1 MEEKER
7 RNLSD
12 QDNTTSGVNQPTRNR
27 PHCKVLLLD
36 GECVIIPVDK
46 KAKAQ
51 VVINEL
57 FRHLELK
64 DLQEKEYFSVYY
76 VDAAS
81 DCKIFL
87 NPFKQIR
94 KQLPNASGRTV
105 WEFFFGVQFYATQID
120 MLGDEVTRYLYVL
133 QICRDIKERRINA
146 DHSTKLQL
154 VSLLVQA
161 NCGDHDPTEHGDG
174 YVDPYVDLIYNQA
187 EIPVG
192 LSNSVIEMHK
202 EKTGFNPSEADNSFF
217 MIAKNLYR
225 FGQQVFPVHDRL
237 GQSGHIGA
245 SLVGLFFHKDGK
257 EFMNIEWQDVVTV
270 GYRRKKLRIKYHPK
284 GSNDEKEEVL
294 YLRCTDPSAKLVWRG
309 CVEQH
314 TFFRLERP
322 KPLVDHSIKSWY
334 SFNRKS
340 EFYFSRSRT
349 LYQMQRAERRQPQN
363 FQRSLSLRLS
373 GRSLPDR
380 QSRRNET
387 IRDKE
392 PSPIGLPDRSSNRN
406 ETLYKKE
413 SSTSMPHIK
422 DGPKQDEPDNR
433 ERSLE
438 PERPQSVPLQQ
449 KIEEALKEKRS
460 EINLVVDVEPT
471 KPEATTVE
479 MCQPDDD
486 KKSEAEEEP
495 RDDLDDQ
502 SLEVK
507 VEHTTTD
514 IDIVIE
520 AEQEPEQLHDTLE
533 FNVLQNQAGEDND
546 SGEDDEKDEANV
558 EFSAAEKRLSSF
570 VVTLEETD
578 DVDEPELPEAAIA
591 FEGKYRSDSIVTNDL
606 GPVAQYILEKSNPQD
621 GTVTATA
628 VDIEVRTP
636 TPNYDLGTIQE
647 AVEIIKVETASGKE
661 VEIIN
666 GHSPTSDNS
675 DI

>member
-1 MEEKER
+1 MTDPR
-7 RNLSD
+7 TD
-12 QDNTTSGVNQPTRNR
+12 QDNGTSGVNQPTRNR

-36 GECVIIPVDK
+36 GEYVIIPVDK
-46 KAKAQ
+46 KAKAE

-64 DLQEKEYFSVYY
+64 DLREKEYFSVYY

-81 DCKIFL
+81 DCRIFL

-105 WEFFFGVQFYATQID
+105 WELSFGVQFYATEIS
-120 MLGDEVTRYLYVL
+120 MLGDEITRYLYVL
-133 QICRDIKERRINA
+133 QICKDVKERRINA

-174 YVDPYVDLIYNQA
+174 YVDPYIDMIYNQA

-202 EKTGFNPSEADNSFF
+202 EKTGFNPSEADSAFF
-217 MIAKNLYR
+217 MIARNLYR
-225 FGQQVFPVHDRL
+225 FGQQVFPVRDRL

-245 SLVGLFFHKDGK
+245 SLIGLFFHKDGK

-284 GSNDEKEEVL
+284 GSNDEKEEIL
-294 YLRCTDPSAKLVWRG
+294 YLRCSDPNAKLVWRG

-349 LYQMQRAERRQPQN
+349 MYQMQRAERKQPQN

-373 GRSLPDR
+373 GRGLPDR
-380 QSRRNET
+380 QSHRNET

-392 PSPIGLPDRSSNRN
+392 PSPIGLPERESHRN
-406 ETLYKKE
+406 ETLYIKE
-413 SSTSMPHIK
+413 SSSSLPHIK
-422 DGPKQDEPDNR
+422 DLDDGHKHDEPDSR
-433 ERSLE
+433 DQSLE

-460 EINLVVDVEPT
+460 EINLVVDVEPET
-471 KPEATTVE
+471 TTVE
-479 MCQPDDD
+479 ITEPEDDER
-486 KKSEAEEEP
+486 KSDSEEHG
-495 RDDLDDQ
+495 DDQ

-514 IDIVIE
+514 IDVVIE
-520 AEQEPEQLHDTLE
+520 VEQEPKKPHETLE
-533 FNVLQNQAGEDND
+533 FNVLQNQAGEDNE
-546 SGEDDEKDEANV
+546 SGVDDKNDEANV
-558 EFSAAEKRLSSF
+558 EFSEAEKRLSSF

-578 DVDEPELPEAAIA
+578 DVDDEPELPEHAIT
-591 FEGKYRSDSIVTNDL
+591 FEGKYRSDSIMPGDL

-621 GTVTATA
+621 GSVTATA

-636 TPNYDLGTIQE
+636 TPTYNQTKLDIIQE
-647 AVEIIKVETASGKE
+647 AAESFKVETASGS
-661 VEIIN
+661 EIEIVN

>member
-1 MEEKER
+1 MTDD
-7 RNLSD
+7 LSD
-12 QDNTTSGVNQPTRNR
+12 QDNNVNSPTRNR

-36 GECVIIPVDK
+36 GEYVVIPVDK
-46 KAKAQ
+46 KAKAE

-57 FRHLELK
+57 FRHLDIK
-64 DLQEKEYFSVYY
+64 DMQEKEYFSVYY
-76 VDAAS
+76 VDTAS
-81 DCKIFL
+81 DSKIFL

-105 WEFFFGVQFYATQID
+105 WELFFGVQFYATEIS
-120 MLGDEVTRYLYVL
+120 MLGEEVTRYLYVL
-133 QICRDIKERRINA
+133 QICRDVKERRVNA

-161 NCGDHDPTEHGDG
+161 NCGDHDPTEHGEG
-174 YVDPYVDLIYNQA
+174 YVDPYIDMIYNQA

-202 EKTGFNPSEADNSFF
+202 EKTGFNPSEADSAFF

-225 FGQQVFPVHDRL
+225 FGQQIFPVHDRL
-237 GQSGHIGA
+237 GQSGQIGA

-257 EFMNIEWQDVVTV
+257 EFMNIEWGDVVTV
-270 GYRRKKLRIKYHPK
+270 GYRRKKLRVKYHPK
-284 GSNDEKEEVL
+284 GSNDEREEVL
-294 YLRCTDPSAKLVWRG
+294 YLRCSDPNAKLVWRG

-322 KPLVDHSIKSWY
+322 KPLVDQTIKSWY

-340 EFYFSRSRT
+340 EFYFSRGKT
-349 LYQMQRAERRQPQN
+349 MYQMQRAERKQPQH

-380 QSRRNET
+380 QSDRNKT

-392 PSPIGLPDRSSNRN
+392 PSPIGLPSRSSSRN
-406 ETLYKKE
+406 ETLYKKD
-413 SSTSMPHIK
+413 SSASLPHVE
-422 DGPKQDEPDNR
+422 DQPKPDETDSR

-438 PERPQSVPLQQ
+438 LERPQSVPLQQ

-460 EINLVVDVEPT
+460 EINIVVDVEPT
-471 KPEATTVE
+471 N
-479 MCQPDDD
+479 DDD
-486 KKSEAEEEP
+486 KKSYTEEP
-495 RDDLDDQ
+495 QDDQ
-502 SLEVK
+502 SLEVTT
-507 VEHTTTD
+507 EHTTTD
-514 IDIVIE
+514 IDVIIE
-520 AEQEPEQLHDTLE
+520 VEEEPKKPHETLE
-533 FNVLQNQAGEDND
+533 FNVLQNQADED
-546 SGEDDEKDEANV
+546 SQSDDDNKNDEANV
-558 EFSAAEKRLSSF
+558 EFSVSDKRLSSF

-578 DVDEPELPEAAIA
+578 DVDDMDDMPEHEIT
-591 FEGKYRSDSIVTNDL
+591 FEGKYRNDSIVPGDL
-606 GPVAQYILEKSNPQD
+606 GPVAHYILEKSNPQD

-636 TPNYDLGTIQE
+636 TPTYDQNRLDIIQE
-647 AVEIIKVETASGKE
+647 AVENIIHEAVESVQKDSE
-661 VEIIN
+661 VEMVN